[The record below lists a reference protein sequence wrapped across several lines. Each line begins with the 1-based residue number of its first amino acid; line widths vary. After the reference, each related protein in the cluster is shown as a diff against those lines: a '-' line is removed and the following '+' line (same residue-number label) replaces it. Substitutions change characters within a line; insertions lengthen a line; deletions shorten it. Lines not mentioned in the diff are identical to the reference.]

1 MFSGGWKVK
10 SFSNLNGR
18 ESRKG
23 WMAVREGC
31 CVVDVFIEKL
41 DLVEAVEEEG
51 DGMVEEGR
59 D

>member
-1 MFSGGWKVK
+1 MLSGGWKVK

-18 ESRKG
+18 EFRKG

-31 CVVDVFIEKL
+31 CVVDVFIEDL
-41 DLVEAVEEEG
+41 DLVEVEEEG